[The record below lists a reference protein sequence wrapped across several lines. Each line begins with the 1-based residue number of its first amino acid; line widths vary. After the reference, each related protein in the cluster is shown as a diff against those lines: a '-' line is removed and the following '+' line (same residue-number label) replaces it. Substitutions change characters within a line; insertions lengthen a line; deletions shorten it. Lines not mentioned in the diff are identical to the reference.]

1 VSRGAPDATLGRGP
15 ESVAL
20 ADLFQAHG
28 DFVQR
33 ALRRL
38 GLSPADAEDGV
49 QDVFL
54 VVGRRLEGYEE
65 RGALRS
71 WLFVICRQ
79 IARQHRRRRKDH
91 ARLEDEPEPP
101 AIDDDPA
108 AAAERREAVT
118 LVQDFLDSLSE
129 SQSLVFYLSEVEG
142 LSAPEVAA
150 ALDVSVNTV
159 YGRLRLSR
167 ERFEALLSRR
177 AARERRAWSR

>member
-1 VSRGAPDATLGRGP
+1 MSRGAPDATLDRGP
-15 ESVAL
+15 ASVVL
-20 ADLFQAHG
+20 AEMFQAHG

-54 VVGRRLEGYEE
+54 VVGRRLETYEE

-79 IARQHRRRRKDH
+79 IARQHRRRRKEH
-91 ARLEDEPEPP
+91 ASLDDQPEPP
-101 AIDDDPA
+101 AVFGDPA
-108 AAAERREAVT
+108 TAAERREAASI
-118 LVQDFLDSLSE
+118 VQGFLDSLSE
-129 SQSLVFYLSEVEG
+129 PQSLVFYLSEVEG

-167 ERFEALLSRR
+167 ERFDALLSRR
-177 AARERRAWSR
+177 AASERRAWSR